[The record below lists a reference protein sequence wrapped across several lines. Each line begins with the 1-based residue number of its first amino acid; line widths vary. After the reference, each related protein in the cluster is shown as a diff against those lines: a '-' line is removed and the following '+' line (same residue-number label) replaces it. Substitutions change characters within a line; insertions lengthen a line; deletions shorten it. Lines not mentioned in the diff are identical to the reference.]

1 MELPIDP
8 EKARAALEQLEAEQ
22 ARRLQAKLT
31 TGDAVLVQVCH
42 VVADEIEAAGICE
55 SAPALRADGVLEV
68 YDTVV
73 IITGV
78 PDGGDYGNYD
88 APSIPTLTAEKNPLP
103 IANPYAPADDYPM
116 ACDQPETYVRVILSN
131 GDRR

>member
-1 MELPIDP
+1 
-8 EKARAALEQLEAEQ
+8 
-22 ARRLQAKLT
+22 
-31 TGDAVLVQVCH
+31 
-42 VVADEIEAAGICE
+42 
-55 SAPALRADGVLEV
+55 
-68 YDTVV
+68 V

-131 GDRR
+131 GDDDDPGAIAEGFVTVLDGELTLVDGARKHLATRKLYRGEDALSVARGLLREDAGNSFDRPLKYPKTGVA